1 MTMTKEEFKSK
12 FRGRHL
18 LFLTDAW
25 ACRKAG
31 PAELGLLMDLHAI
44 QLKQL
49 LDEMF
54 DALVPDPIPFTNNV
68 ARKDKT
74 Q

>member
-1 MTMTKEEFKSK
+1 MTLSKEEFKSK
-12 FRGRHL
+12 FKGRML
-18 LFLTDAW
+18 VMLADAW

-31 PAELGLLMDLHAI
+31 ATELGFLMDQHTL

-49 LDEMF
+49 MDDMYA
-54 DALVPDPIPFTNNV
+54 ALVPDPVPFTNNV